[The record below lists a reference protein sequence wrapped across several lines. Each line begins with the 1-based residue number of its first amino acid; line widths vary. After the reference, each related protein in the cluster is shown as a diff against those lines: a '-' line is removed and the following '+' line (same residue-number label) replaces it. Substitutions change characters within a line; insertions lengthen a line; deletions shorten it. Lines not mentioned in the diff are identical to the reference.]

1 MVQELVGKYIFLVQT
16 FVEAGEQGLS
26 WPQVARRW
34 EDRYGEAYPRRSF
47 VNHRAAVEEVFGIS
61 IRCDRHTNHYKIDKG
76 ESAVDQREAVD
87 YLINTFTVNSL
98 LTLSKERLS
107 GRVAVEDVPSGHQYL
122 TTLMQAML
130 EGAVLRIRYRKYL
143 SEELVHL
150 AGALGDGTTHLAAG
164 LLHHFIGLPQ
174 GFQQPGH

>member
-26 WPQVARRW
+26 WQQVARRW
-34 EDRYGEAYPRRSF
+34 ENRYGEPYPRRSF

-87 YLINTFTVNSL
+87 YLINTFTPYIKQR
-98 LTLSKERLS
+98 TPERPGGGGGCPFRPS
-107 GRVAVEDVPSGHQYL
+107 VSHYAYAGHAGGRYPAHP
-122 TTLMQAML
+122 
-130 EGAVLRIRYRKYL
+130 
-143 SEELVHL
+143 
-150 AGALGDGTTHLAAG
+150 
-164 LLHHFIGLPQ
+164 LPQ
-174 GFQQPGH
+174 VYE